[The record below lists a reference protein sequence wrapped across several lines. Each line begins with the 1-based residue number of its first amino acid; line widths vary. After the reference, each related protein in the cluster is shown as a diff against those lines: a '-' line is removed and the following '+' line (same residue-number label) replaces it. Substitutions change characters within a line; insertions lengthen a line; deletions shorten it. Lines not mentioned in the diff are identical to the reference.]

1 MKKTNFILLLISLTI
16 LKCGHIYIEDL
27 SIEWQNQD
35 YFSTINI
42 PFSLETPLKKS
53 SKNKKEFKPINPQS

>member
-42 PFSLETPLKKS
+42 PFSLETPLK
-53 SKNKKEFKPINPQS
+53 NPQKTKKNSNQ